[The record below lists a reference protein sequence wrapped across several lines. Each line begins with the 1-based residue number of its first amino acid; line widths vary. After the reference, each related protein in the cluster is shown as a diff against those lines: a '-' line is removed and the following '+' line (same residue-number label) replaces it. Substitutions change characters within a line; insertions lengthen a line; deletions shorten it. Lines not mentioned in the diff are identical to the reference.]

1 MDYKSL
7 FSQESHLEIDTG
19 LVVPIKRVNK
29 ILFGTTEIFPIIG
42 KLTLINADI
51 VIEKEKI
58 YYLKLNKFE
67 EYVDLIRK
75 QQERIPFFPY
85 NYYNLFEPTNVDYIK
100 LFEPIKEYITYLEKQ
115 ESQLSETIKY
125 IIYPNNI
132 LNCELIS
139 SFDST
144 YCLRFEK
151 KGKPLFITL
160 NIENLESTFGS
171 TFGLSYS
178 PYRDE
183 NQYERLF
190 EEHKKVLLM
199 ESPERFL
206 ITNLERVVG
215 DETFATNIVK
225 SYLTKNEFKTPLI
238 GLCNL
243 VLWKNKE
250 AMFHSVHQFFKNYPH
265 LINKKLEDLSV
276 NFEENDVNTN
286 FEGFNKFLLS
296 IEVNDLQQ
304 WEVKDQINELYYK
317 ITHELIRSFEILY
330 LNK

>member
-7 FSQESHLEIDTG
+7 FSQDTHLEMDKG
-19 LVVPIKRVNK
+19 LLVPLIRVNK
-29 ILFGTTEIFPIIG
+29 ILFGTKEVFPIIG
-42 KLTLINADI
+42 KLPLINADI

-67 EYVDLIRK
+67 EYIDLIRK

-85 NYYNLFEPTNVDYIK
+85 NYYNLFEPNNVDYKGI
-100 LFEPIKEYITYLEKQ
+100 FEPIKEYMNYLDKIDNHH
-115 ESQLSETIKY
+115 SETIKH
-125 IIYPNNI
+125 IINPKNI

-139 SFDST
+139 SYDTT
-144 YCLRFEK
+144 YCLRFDK
-151 KGKPLFITL
+151 KIGKPLFITL
-160 NIENLESTFGS
+160 NIENLESSFGP

-190 EEHKKVLLM
+190 GEHKKVLLM
-199 ESPERFL
+199 ENPEKFL
-206 ITNLERVVG
+206 ITNLERVTG

-225 SYLTKNEFKTPLI
+225 SYLSKNEFNTPLI

-250 AMFHSVHQFFKNYPH
+250 AMFHSIHQFFKNYPN
-265 LINKKLEDLSV
+265 LINKKLEEISND
-276 NFEENDVNTN
+276 FEEVNTN

-330 LNK
+330 LDK